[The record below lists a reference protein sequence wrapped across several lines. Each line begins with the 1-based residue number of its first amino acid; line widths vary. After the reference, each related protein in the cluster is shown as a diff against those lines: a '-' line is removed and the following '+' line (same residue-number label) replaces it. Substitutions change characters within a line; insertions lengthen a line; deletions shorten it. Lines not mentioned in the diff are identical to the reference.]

1 MGQLVTASEFGGN
14 GSVVL
19 KCVCLFTPPPPLLTS
34 YFWPNRDAWSV
45 CSGKKM
51 EEHQVIDAKTE
62 LVITKCAEMICESI
76 PGCLLQL
83 YVILKVG
90 DMSERA
96 VASVMVSAL
105 TAGYSSGTMR

>member
-1 MGQLVTASEFGGN
+1 MRSFVHAAA
-14 GSVVL
+14 
-19 KCVCLFTPPPPLLTS
+19 TS
-34 YFWPNRDAWSV
+34 AHTVFLAYNRDAAAV

-51 EEHQVIDAKTE
+51 DEHHVFDAKTE
-62 LVITKCAEMICESI
+62 LVFTKGIEMFCESI

-90 DMSERA
+90 NTSGTA
-96 VASVMVSAL
+96 VTSVVISAL